1 MKENRTLYS
10 LAGAAILVVAACC
23 ATAEAAP
30 VEAPA
35 GVINV
40 SSIADYVYPA
50 NVAATPGAMQFMP
63 DGTTFLRMSDGGKKI
78 TRCDIATGKEVET
91 VFDASH
97 TRENSVASVDA
108 FTISPGGT
116 KLLLRT
122 STTPVYR
129 RSVKAAYYVFE
140 IKRNILRP
148 LSKQHALQ
156 QAPLFSPDDR
166 MVAFVAENN
175 IYIKKTDYDT
185 EVAVTEDGEINKII
199 NGIPDWTYEEEFAT
213 GSSMA
218 WAPDNTSLCYLRY
231 DESRVPMFTFT
242 DYAGWCHPRQ
252 EYALYPGQFS
262 YKYPVAG
269 EPNSI
274 VSVHTYDVDT
284 RKTKE
289 VALPDANIEY
299 IPRLEFGG
307 DSADRLMI
315 VTLDRAQ
322 SRMEVYMAN
331 PKSTVAKSLLV
342 EQAKAWLNP
351 STYEDI
357 KFENDGF
364 TVMSERTGWNAL
376 YKYSYAGQE
385 LRRISSPDDGEV
397 TAYYGTD
404 ALGNAYYQAVPG
416 GDGAAKALNRVVRRI
431 DRTGKKVENLTPDS
445 GWGSAQFA
453 PGMSFYITN
462 YSTSDTPPV
471 YTLFNGKGKQVRV
484 LEDNAA
490 YAARYTQAPRREFFT
505 MQSDGTT
512 LNGYMVKPAN
522 FDSSRRYPVIMW
534 QYSGPGSQ
542 EVVNRW
548 KMDWDVYAAT
558 QGFLVVCVDG
568 RGTGARG
575 EAFRDVV
582 YKRLGYY
589 ETIDQIAAA
598 RYVASLPYADGD
610 RIGLS
615 GWSYGGYETLMG
627 VTSTDSPWKAA
638 VAIAPVTSWRYYD
651 TVYAERYMLT
661 PQENADGYAES
672 APVDRASRLA
682 CRLLIIHGTADD
694 NVHLSNTMEFAGAL
708 QAADRYCDMLLF
720 PAMNHSI
727 HGCDARALVYGRM
740 IQYFRDNL

>member
-1 MKENRTLYS
+1 MKEKNPLYA
-10 LAGAAILVVAACC
+10 LAGAAMIVAAACSG
-23 ATAEAAP
+23 AVEASAAS
-30 VEAPA
+30 APA
-35 GVINV
+35 GVIDV
-40 SSIADYVYPA
+40 SALSDYVYPA
-50 NVAATPGAMQFMP
+50 NAPATPGRMQFMP
-63 DGTTFLRMSDGGKKI
+63 DGATYLSMSADGTKI
-78 TRCDIATGKEVET
+78 VKYDLATGKELET
-91 VFDASH
+91 VLDVTH
-97 TRENSVASVDA
+97 TRENSIAAVDA

-122 STTPVYR
+122 ATTPVYR
-129 RSVKAAYYVFE
+129 RSIKGTYYIFE

-148 LSKQHALQ
+148 LSKEHAMQ

-166 MVAFVAENN
+166 MVAFVVDNN

-213 GSSMA
+213 SSSMT

-231 DESRVPMFTFT
+231 DESRVPMFTFME
-242 DYAGWCHPRQ
+242 YAGWCRPNQ
-252 EYALYPGQFS
+252 EFALYPGQFS

-269 EPNSI
+269 EPNS
-274 VSVHTYDVDT
+274 VVTVHTYDVDT
-284 RKTKE
+284 RKTKQVE
-289 VALPDANIEY
+289 LADPNIEY

-307 DSADRLMI
+307 NSADRLMI
-315 VTLDRAQ
+315 VTLNRAQ

-331 PKSTVAKSLLV
+331 PKSTVAKSVLV

-351 STYEDI
+351 MAYENI
-357 KFENDGF
+357 VFENDGF
-364 TVMSERTGWNAL
+364 TVMSERTGWNHI

-385 LRRISSPDDGEV
+385 VRAVTAGNAEV

-404 ALGNAYYQAVPG
+404 ALGNIYYQTVPA
-416 GDGAAKALNRVVRRI
+416 GDDPANALNRVVRRI

-445 GWGSAQFA
+445 GWGSATFS
-453 PGMSFYITN
+453 PGMTFYITN
-462 YSTSDTPPV
+462 HSTATTPPV
-471 YTLFNGKGKQVRV
+471 HTLFNSKGKQVRV
-484 LEDNAA
+484 LEDNAK
-490 YAARYTQAPRREFFT
+490 YAARYSQAPQREFFT
-505 MQSDGTT
+505 MQSDGTV
-512 LNGYMVKPAN
+512 LNGYMVKPAG
-522 FDSSRRYPVIMW
+522 FDPSRRYPVIMW

-548 KMDWDVYAAT
+548 KMDWDMYAAT

-598 RYVASLPYADGD
+598 RYVASLPYVDGN

-627 VTSTDSPWKAA
+627 VTATDSPWKAA

-651 TVYAERYMLT
+651 TIYAERYMLT
-661 PQENADGYAES
+661 PQENADGYDES
-672 APVDRASRLA
+672 APTARAGRLQ
-682 CRLLIIHGTADD
+682 CRLLIMHGTADD
-694 NVHLSNTMEFAGAL
+694 NVHLSNTIEFVGAL
-708 QAADRYCDMLLF
+708 QGADRYCDMFLF

-727 HGCDARALVYGRM
+727 NGCDARAIVYGRM